1 MIQTENRDFARDVTN
16 KALVNTNHQAL
27 VEHKF
32 RMNQA
37 RQMERLREDVDFLMQ
52 QFVTIKKALEGMGI
66 TNG

>member
-1 MIQTENRDFARDVTN
+1 MIQTENKDFARDINT

-27 VEHKF
+27 AEHKY

-37 RQMERLREDVDFLMQ
+37 KQMERIKEDIDFLMQ
-52 QFVTIKKALEGMGI
+52 QFIMIKKALEDMRV